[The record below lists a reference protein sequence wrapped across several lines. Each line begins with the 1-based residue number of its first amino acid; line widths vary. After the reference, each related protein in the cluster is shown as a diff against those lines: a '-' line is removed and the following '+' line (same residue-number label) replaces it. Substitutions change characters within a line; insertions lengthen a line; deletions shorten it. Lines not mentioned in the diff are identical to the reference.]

1 MYLKKAIY
9 KNVVCKPKIDTKKQ
23 EEYDDMPF

>member
-1 MYLKKAIY
+1 MYCELSKEIE
-9 KNVVCKPKIDTKKQ
+9 VCKSKIDTKKQ